1 MLFYVIAPL
10 ISYPQK
16 AIAVQ
21 GQPSTTT
28 TVATYHIAATTRKR
42 ARTSS
47 RVLRLTRPLT
57 LTAADQREIV
67 PVELNRPHQDQA
79 DT

>member
-1 MLFYVIAPL
+1 MREFFAIGACVFFCVIAPL
-10 ISYPQK
+10 NSHPQK

-21 GQPSTTT
+21 GQPSTNT
-28 TVATYHIAATTRKR
+28 TVVTYHIAATTRKR

-57 LTAADQREIV
+57 LTTADQREIV
-67 PVELNRPHQDQA
+67 
-79 DT
+79 